1 MTRNVL
7 CALLAAGSIL
17 LGLGQEALGLAI
29 LAGME
34 GDHGQQA
41 ALGELALGE
50 RERGAQLNERME
62 RCRMLE
68 GVTRD
73 SATAVLAQDWG
84 VLPSDPT
91 ILERAK
97 LPKPAQAQK
106 PVAPKGAQP

>member
-17 LGLGQEALGLAI
+17 LGLATALVQ
-29 LAGME
+29 AGNR
-34 GDHGQQA
+34 D
-41 ALGELALGE
+41 
-50 RERGAQLNERME
+50 RGAQLNERME

-97 LPKPAQAQK
+97 LPKPAQAPK